1 MDSEHISRLDEVKAL
16 MKTHGI
22 TIDQLVP
29 KRGAPKGIKIAI
41 KYKDQSGNTWSGR
54 GLIPVWMRQALATGA
69 TKDSFRI

>member
-1 MDSEHISRLDEVKAL
+1 MEHASHIAEVKAL
-16 MKTHGI
+16 MKSTGVKFK
-22 TIDQLVP
+22 DLKP

-54 GLIPVWMRQALATGA
+54 GLTPVWMRQALATGA